1 MLHTYSCSSADI
13 QVAID
18 GNFSHQHLWS
28 AGECP
33 NFYDPQYML
42 SKAEVD
48 TVGDHIK
55 SLHKRPPKAHQ
66 SIVPDEA
73 VNECKSSHTAGSG
86 SNSKTNMDKFN
97 DSGQMALVYCHDIP
111 LLLANINMLEEQ
123 QKYAVALLEHL
134 YDLLP
139 PQATV
144 GALYDVGC
152 VLDHSLQ
159 LVSLQKS
166 PMNLLKS
173 VFAV

>member
-1 MLHTYSCSSADI
+1 
-13 QVAID
+13 
-18 GNFSHQHLWS
+18 
-28 AGECP
+28 
-33 NFYDPQYML
+33 ML

-48 TVGDHIK
+48 AVGDRIE
-55 SLHKRPPKAHQ
+55 SLRKRPPKARQ

-73 VNECKSSHTAGSG
+73 VDECESSHTAGSG

-97 DSGQMALVYCHDIP
+97 DGGQMALVCRHDIP
-111 LLLANINMLEEQ
+111 LLLANIDTPGEQ
-123 QKYAVALLEHL
+123 QKYAVALLAHL

-152 VLDHSLQ
+152 VLDRSLQ
-159 LVSLQKS
+159 LVSPRKF
-166 PMNLLKS
+166 PMNLLTS